1 MKTKKPLFAVIIFAT
16 VCILGCSKE
25 NTIRSDKATNT
36 AFSATTSNV
45 VTSICDQFAYSD
57 TIFYPAELPNDYII
71 HLNTPLSGSFGT
83 YPDGLEMNPLNGDID
98 ITESETGLKYLIWYV
113 PAGTHDTCKKF
124 LTVAGI
130 NFTDS
135 IYTLKNN
142 PGIATPMYNATP
154 LLPTDCNGDCEF
166 DDGHDDDD
174 GDGFADEPPL
184 GQEVIPQGIAM
195 DKASGSIN
203 LRQSIRNGA
212 LGPNPTAGTVK
223 DFVLNYRISDRSSK
237 ALNNTTLRIYYY
249 KNQSQI
255 PARLKRDL
263 AIKKQQILLNSV
275 TDPSKVSYTVNT
287 TITAK
292 NGAGEVKCRPPY
304 IIVVQQ

>member
-1 MKTKKPLFAVIIFAT
+1 MKTKKLLSLIIISAAAG
-16 VCILGCSKE
+16 ILACSKE
-25 NTIRSDKATNT
+25 KIMNANESGAVIQSSTQ
-36 AFSATTSNV
+36 SNV
-45 VTSICDQFAYSD
+45 GISPCDQFAYSD
-57 TIFYPAELPNDYII
+57 TIFYPAELPDDYII

-184 GQEVIPQGIAM
+184 GQEVIPQGISM
-195 DKASGSIN
+195 NKGSGSIN
-203 LRQSIRNGA
+203 LRQSIKNGA
-212 LGPNPTAGTVK
+212 LGPNPTAGAVK
-223 DFVLNYRISDRSSK
+223 DFVLNYRISDRSAK

-255 PARLKRDL
+255 PAKLKRDL
-263 AIKKQQILLNSV
+263 AVKKQQILLNNV
-275 TDPSKVSYTVNT
+275 TDPAQVSYTVNT
-287 TITAK
+287 AATAK
-292 NGAGEVKCRPPY
+292 HGAGEVKCRPPY

>member
-1 MKTKKPLFAVIIFAT
+1 MKTKKLLFTIIIFAT
-16 VCILGCSKE
+16 VCILACSKE
-25 NTIRSDKATNT
+25 SIINSNNDNDPALSSSQ
-36 AFSATTSNV
+36 SANV
-45 VTSICDQFAYSD
+45 VSVCDQFAYAD
-57 TIFYPAELPNDYII
+57 TIFYPAELPDDYII

-154 LLPTDCNGDCEF
+154 LLPTDCNGNCEF

-184 GQEVIPQGIAM
+184 GQEVIPQGISM

-212 LGPNPTAGTVK
+212 LGPNPTAGAVK

-249 KNQSQI
+249 KTQSQI
-255 PARLKRDL
+255 PAKLKRDL
-263 AIKKQQILLNSV
+263 AAKKQQILLNNA
-275 TDPSKVSYTVNT
+275 TNPATVSYTVNT
-287 TITAK
+287 TTTNK
-292 NGAGEVKCRPPY
+292 HGAGEVKCRPPY